1 MCTSKKLSNF
11 EHAVYL
17 RHAFIKIIL
26 FIITLGLIY
35 FDFGRFEYYDCIDY
49 ENVLRSNFLGTI
61 INLLIYAETK
71 QSSTT
76 CKKT

>member
-35 FDFGRFEYYDCIDY
+35 FDFGTLGYELANSLNYDLNITI
-49 ENVLRSNFLGTI
+49 VLIMKMCCGRIS
-61 INLLIYAETK
+61 
-71 QSSTT
+71 
-76 CKKT
+76 